1 MWVPCSHILIS
12 PEEGTHKGCPYD
24 PVFYTP
30 NLNSYKTTWVC
41 LCMGICGIMAVGI
54 LQKATLRMP
63 QTQITHAA
71 GHEGFVHT
79 IVVCGLKDEGGGRI
93 TNGGNFGNYG

>member
-1 MWVPCSHILIS
+1 
-12 PEEGTHKGCPYD
+12 
-24 PVFYTP
+24 
-30 NLNSYKTTWVC
+30 
-41 LCMGICGIMAVGI
+41 MAVGI